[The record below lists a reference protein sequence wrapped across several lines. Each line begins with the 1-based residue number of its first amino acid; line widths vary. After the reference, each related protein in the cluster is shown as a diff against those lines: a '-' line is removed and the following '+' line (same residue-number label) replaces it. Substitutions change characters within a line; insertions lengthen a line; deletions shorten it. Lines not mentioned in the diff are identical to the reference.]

1 MSGYSGHLEFLVQGG
16 QGGHLDVLDVFDFL
30 VHFVGVVDRISCSRA
45 NVFT

>member
-16 QGGHLDVLDVFDFL
+16 QGGHLDVLDVLDVL
-30 VHFVGVVDRISCSRA
+30 VHFVEVGTRISCSRA